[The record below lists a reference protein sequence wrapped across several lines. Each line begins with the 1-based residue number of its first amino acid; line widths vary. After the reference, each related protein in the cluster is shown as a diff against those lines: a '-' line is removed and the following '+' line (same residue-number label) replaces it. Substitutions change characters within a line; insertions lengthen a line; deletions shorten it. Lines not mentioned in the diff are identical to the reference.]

1 MSDFISDFWSYYIAA
16 IALLGIVWC
25 AWLLLSQRRIKLA
38 PGQKPDGDTG
48 HVWDGD
54 LRELNNPLPRWWMW
68 MFLLS
73 CVFAVA
79 YLILYPGLGAYGG
92 MLGFSSRGELAAQRT
107 AAEAQVRPLYARYAG
122 MDIKQIAADPQAHE
136 IGQRL
141 FLNNCAQCHGS
152 DAGGSKGFPNLTD
165 NDWLYGGDPE
175 TILAT
180 ITKGRHGVMPSLA
193 AVVDGNQA
201 INVAHYVRSLSG
213 LAYDPIKAA
222 RGEPTFKSVCAACHM
237 ATGKGNQA
245 LGAPNLTDRIW
256 LYGSSESTIV
266 ETILKGRDNTMPA
279 HENLLSPEKI
289 RLLAAYVWGLSNSGA
304 SERDAQPAT
313 QQ

>member
-92 MLGFSSRGELAAQRT
+92 MLGFSSRGELAAQRA

-122 MDIKQIAADPQAHE
+122 MDIKQIAADP
-136 IGQRL
+136 RPMRS
-141 FLNNCAQCHGS
+141 GS
-152 DAGGSKGFPNLTD
+152 ACSST
-165 NDWLYGGDPE
+165 
-175 TILAT
+175 TARSAT
-180 ITKGRHGVMPSLA
+180 
-193 AVVDGNQA
+193 
-201 INVAHYVRSLSG
+201 
-213 LAYDPIKAA
+213 
-222 RGEPTFKSVCAACHM
+222 
-237 ATGKGNQA
+237 
-245 LGAPNLTDRIW
+245 AP
-256 LYGSSESTIV
+256 
-266 ETILKGRDNTMPA
+266 MPA
-279 HENLLSPEKI
+279 VRRVS
-289 RLLAAYVWGLSNSGA
+289 R
-304 SERDAQPAT
+304 T
-313 QQ
+313 